1 VHPEGD
7 GVTSSEAEPASARIT
22 TELRRRIAT
31 GELLPGDHLPSTRQ
45 LVREWGVAMA
55 TASKALA
62 TLRREGLTETV
73 PGVGTVVAAR
83 RAPRTGDSR
92 PRSRV
97 GGDVF
102 RDHIV
107 RTATTIADAE
117 GLAATTMRRIAT
129 ELDVATM
136 ALYRH
141 VRGKNHLVTLMA
153 DAAFAAHPLPG
164 RPTGDWRAKLEL
176 LCHTHWA
183 MYRRHAWLPHVVS
196 LTRPLLA
203 SHAIAHTEWTMRAVA
218 DQGLDPTTLIHVA
231 ATVANF
237 VRGTAVNL
245 QPEAEAEQ
253 DTGLTD
259 DEWLHTQSDALAAT
273 LRSGSFPILA
283 RISARDDVDLTLDTL
298 FEFGLQ
304 RMLDGIAPLCGTR
317 PETGGQQ

>member
-1 VHPEGD
+1 M
-7 GVTSSEAEPASARIT
+7 SARIT
-22 TELRRRIAT
+22 AELRRRIAT

-55 TASKALA
+55 TASRALA
-62 TLRREGLTETV
+62 ALRHEGLTETV

-83 RAPRTGDSR
+83 RARRTGDPR
-92 PRSRV
+92 PGRRAG
-97 GGDVF
+97 GGDAGVF
-102 RDHIV
+102 RDHVV
-107 RTATTIADAE
+107 RTATAIADAE

-141 VRGKNHLVTLMA
+141 VRGKDQLVTLMA
-153 DAAFAAHPLPG
+153 DAAFAEHPLPE
-164 RPTGDWRAKLEL
+164 RPAGDWRAKLEL
-176 LCHTHWA
+176 LCRTQWA
-183 MYRRHAWLPHVVS
+183 MYRRHPWLPHAVS
-196 LTRPLLA
+196 FTRPLLA
-203 SHAIAHTEWTMRAVA
+203 PHVLAHTEWAMRAVA
-218 DQGLDPTTLIHVA
+218 DRGLAPGTLIHVA

-245 QPEAEAEQ
+245 QPEADAEQ

-259 DEWLHTQSDALAAT
+259 DEWLHAQSDALTAT

-317 PETGGQQ
+317 RETGGRQRSPDTAGGETT

>member
-1 VHPEGD
+1 M
-7 GVTSSEAEPASARIT
+7 TSSEAEPASARIT
-22 TELRRRIAT
+22 AELRRRIAA
-31 GELLPGDHLPSTRQ
+31 GELQPGDHLPSTRQ

-62 TLRREGLTETV
+62 TLRYEGLTDTV

-83 RAPRTGDSR
+83 RARRTGDPR
-92 PRSRV
+92 PRPRV
-97 GGDVF
+97 GSDADVF

-107 RTATTIADAE
+107 RAATAIADAE

-141 VRGKNHLVTLMA
+141 VRGKDHLVMLMA
-153 DAAFAAHPLPG
+153 DAAFAEHPLPE

-176 LCHTHWA
+176 LCRTHWA
-183 MYRRHAWLPHVVS
+183 MYRRHPWLAHVVS
-196 LTRPLLA
+196 FTRPLLA
-203 SHAIAHTEWTMRAVA
+203 PHAIGHTEWTMRAVA

-245 QPEAEAEQ
+245 QREAEAEQ

-304 RMLDGIAPLCGTR
+304 RTLDGIAPLCGLR
-317 PETGGQQ
+317 PER